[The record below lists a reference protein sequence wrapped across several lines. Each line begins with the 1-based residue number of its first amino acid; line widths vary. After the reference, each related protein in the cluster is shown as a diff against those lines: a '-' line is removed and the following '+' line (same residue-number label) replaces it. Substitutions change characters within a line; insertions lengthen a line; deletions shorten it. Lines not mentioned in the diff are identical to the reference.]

1 MLLFKKSANRQLI
14 PATTQLNL
22 GVSPTQYSTSISPQ
36 KHIETNK
43 PFTSYDIIQRENEY
57 HTPTHYKN
65 PDISLT
71 TKIFRAA
78 KNLKKNVGKTLFPNE
93 KSVKYVHLNLGTSPT
108 LKNKDTFLQNNS
120 ILDKGKETFK
130 YGGKIIKKSPKK
142 LLKKSPKKLLKKS
155 PKKSIKK
162 SPKKLLKKSPKKLLK
177 KSPKKSIKKSIK
189 KSTKK

>member
-1 MLLFKKSANRQLI
+1 MLLFKKSTNRQLT
-14 PATTQLNL
+14 PATIQLNL
-22 GVSPTQYSTSISPQ
+22 GVSPKQYSRSISPQ

-43 PFTSYDIIQRENEY
+43 SFTPHDIIQSVNDY
-57 HTPTHYKN
+57 QTPTHYKN
-65 PDISLT
+65 PNISLT

-93 KSVKYVHLNLGTSPT
+93 EYVHLNLGTSPPH
-108 LKNKDTFLQNNS
+108 KNNDTFVQNKS

-142 LLKKSPKKLLKKS
+142 LPKKSPKKLPKKSPKKLPKKSPKKPLKKSPKKPLKKS
-155 PKKSIKK
+155 PKKS
-162 SPKKLLKKSPKKLLK
+162 L
-177 KSPKKSIKKSIK
+177 K

>member
-1 MLLFKKSANRQLI
+1 MLLFKKSTNRQLT

-22 GVSPTQYSTSISPQ
+22 GVSPKQYSRSISPQ

-43 PFTSYDIIQRENEY
+43 PFTSYDIIQSENEY

-108 LKNKDTFLQNNS
+108 HKNKDTFVQNKS
-120 ILDKGKETFK
+120 ILDKGRETFK
-130 YGGKIIKKSPKK
+130 YGGKIIKKLPKKSPKKLPKKSPKKLPKKSPKKLPKKPPKKSPKKSLKK
-142 LLKKSPKKLLKKS
+142 LLKKS
-155 PKKSIKK
+155 
-162 SPKKLLKKSPKKLLK
+162 
-177 KSPKKSIKKSIK
+177 
-189 KSTKK
+189 TKK

>member
-1 MLLFKKSANRQLI
+1 MLLFKKSTNRQLT

-22 GVSPTQYSTSISPQ
+22 GVSPKQYSRSISPQ

-43 PFTSYDIIQRENEY
+43 SFTSHDIIQSVNDY
-57 HTPTHYKN
+57 QTPTHYKN

-78 KNLKKNVGKTLFPNE
+78 KNLKKNVGETLFPNK
-93 KSVKYVHLNLGTSPT
+93 KSVHLNLGTSPT
-108 LKNKDTFLQNNS
+108 LKNKDTSVQNNS

-130 YGGKIIKKSPKK
+130 YGGKIIKKPPKK
-142 LLKKSPKKLLKKS
+142 SLKKSLKKS
-155 PKKSIKK
+155 PKKSTKK
-162 SPKKLLKKSPKKLLK
+162 SL
-177 KSPKKSIKKSIK
+177 K